1 MAQVSQVFYVLI
13 FIGLLTLLV
22 FPNSE
27 LLITKMKDII
37 NEGALTGFEVSAHVE
52 GTVLHA
58 SSYDVSYTSKA
69 RGCSFL
75 NKYVQD

>member
-1 MAQVSQVFYVLI
+1 
-13 FIGLLTLLV
+13 
-22 FPNSE
+22 
-27 LLITKMKDII
+27 MKDII